1 MSPPREH
8 PGSDSPYNDE
18 ARAAQL
24 RALLVR
30 QPDAAPTEPSRAD
43 AGRTVPEVSAED
55 LLGLLG
61 GTVGAPEGPP
71 TAPTSPPARPM
82 VGTNLPALLEDT
94 DDDEIDL
101 AELVRPTRLR
111 HRHQRRKY
119 GVAPFV
125 RPSARRSRRKRRRD
139 YRRSGFVELTP
150 EKLRLR
156 HRILPRTVLGTSVL
170 LCALGLGMAVSGAA
184 FYAYYDWRVTESE
197 AKVKEFS
204 EGFPAQYEG
213 AVEQLQVERNAAI
226 EELRKSSAPLQEM
239 VADSNA
245 IATLPTQVG
254 GGVWFLRTL
263 DTAGRPSIGSAF
275 VVSADATSSYLVTSF
290 QVVAAGV
297 ARPGPQIT
305 IEKNGEVAPAELWSW
320 DPDRDLALIRTTR
333 GGLPALAWAPEE
345 TRAAL
350 TGTRVYA
357 VSGAGGANGALA
369 TPGLALDQSQAGIRH
384 DTALGTE
391 FRGGPLVN
399 AKGEVVGVASAA
411 FRPTGLDPGALPY
424 APPIAFACVKVL
436 VCPGSVAASAPGAA
450 TAVVPARTGG

>member
-8 PGSDSPYNDE
+8 PGSESPYSDE
-18 ARAAQL
+18 ARVAQL

-30 QPDAAPTEPSRAD
+30 RPDTVGEAAEPEARSI
-43 AGRTVPEVSAED
+43 PEVSAED

-61 GTVGAPEGPP
+61 APGTAGPGAGVTEGAT
-71 TAPTSPPARPM
+71 TAGS
-82 VGTNLPALLEDT
+82 NLPALLADEDE
-94 DDDEIDL
+94 DEIDL
-101 AELVRPTRLR
+101 AQVVRPTRLR
-111 HRHQRRKY
+111 HRYARRKY

-156 HRILPRTVLGTSVL
+156 HRVLPRTVLGTSLL
-170 LCALGLGMAVSGAA
+170 LCALGLGTAVSGAA

-204 EGFPAQYEG
+204 EGFPAQYQG
-213 AVEQLQVERNAAI
+213 AVEQLQVERNSAI
-226 EELRKSSAPLQEM
+226 EELRRSSAPLQEM

-245 IATLPTQVG
+245 VAVLPTKVG
-254 GGVWFLRTL
+254 GGVWFVRTL
-263 DTAGRPSIGSAF
+263 DSSGKPSVGSAF
-275 VVSADATSSYLVTSF
+275 VVTADATSSYLLTTF
-290 QVVAAGV
+290 QVVGASV
-297 ARPGPQIT
+297 ARPGPSIT

-320 DPDRDLALIRTTR
+320 DPDRDLALIRTSR
-333 GGLPALAWAPEE
+333 GSLPALAWAPEDA
-345 TRAAL
+345 RALL
-350 TGTRVYA
+350 TGTRIYA
-357 VSGAGGANGALA
+357 MSGSGGANGALA

-384 DTALGTE
+384 DTTLGTE

-399 AKGEVVGVASAA
+399 AKGEVVGIASTA

-436 VCPGSVAASAPGAA
+436 VCPTSVAASGGTASAA
-450 TAVVPARTGG
+450 VPPARTGG